1 MIMKNVLIIEVEHRG
16 HHFVSYLKNI
26 IKELQNKNIKCYLIT
41 TSEALKSVEF
51 KYFIRSINKNLRI
64 FTISKKFNI
73 IRNSKLSIFFFQ
85 LIIYFKIKF
94 LVKKLIKKKIH
105 IDLIYLNTLDHFEKI
120 FCIFGPFVKKI
131 PIICI
136 LLNIKFHFHEII
148 HKKKSKITWIYTFL
162 FKRLLKFE
170 NIKKVIVL
178 DELFIK
184 YLKKKKFNYK
194 KKISLLPEFGEIKKI
209 KNKSILREKFK
220 IPKKNKVLLIYGVIN
235 KIKGIKE
242 AIHSLLLNNQIKN
255 LSIMVV
261 GKQDLEI
268 KTLLNLKKIKILVN
282 SRKIIMI
289 DNFLDEKI
297 EREIFTVSDFG
308 WAGYVYGS
316 QSSSGFLVHAC
327 SAGLPIISNN
337 LSLTSHH
344 VRKNKLGICID
355 PFNYK
360 KTNKAIENFI
370 NMNDYKK
377 YVKNCINFARK
388 RTKKKFLYKLLKEF
402 NE

>member
-1 MIMKNVLIIEVEHRG
+1 MKNVLIVEVEHRG

-26 IKELQNKNIKCYLIT
+26 VKELQNKNIKCYLIT
-41 TSEALKSVEF
+41 TSEAIKSIEF
-51 KYFIRSINKNLRI
+51 NYFNKSINRNIKI
-64 FTISKKFNI
+64 FTLSEKFNI
-73 IRNSKLSIFFFQ
+73 TRRGKLSIFFFQ

-94 LVKKLIKKKIH
+94 LIKKLINKKNYF
-105 IDLIYLNTLDHFEKI
+105 DLIYLNTLDHFEKI
-120 FCIFGPFVKKI
+120 FCIFGPFVKNI

-136 LLNIKFHFHEII
+136 LLNIKFHFQEII
-148 HKKKSKITWIYTFL
+148 YKKKSKITWIYTFL
-162 FKRLLKFE
+162 FKRLLRFE

-184 YLKKKKFNYK
+184 YLKKKKLNYK

-209 KNKSILREKFK
+209 NKKGILRDNFK

-235 KIKGIKE
+235 NIKGIKE
-242 AIHSLLLNNQIKN
+242 AVHSLLLHNQIQN
-255 LSIMVV
+255 LSIMIV
-261 GKQDLEI
+261 GKQDSEVKNFLTKKKI
-268 KTLLNLKKIKILVN
+268 RKLINLKKIIV
-282 SRKIIMI
+282 I
-289 DNFLDEKI
+289 DRFVDEKK
-297 EREIFTVSDFG
+297 EQEVFSVSDFG

-337 LSLTSHH
+337 KSLTSHY
-344 VRKNKLGICID
+344 VRKNKLGICIN

-360 KTNKAIENFI
+360 NTNKTVKNFI
-370 NMNDYKK
+370 FMNDYNK
-377 YVKNCINFARK
+377 YVKNCINFAKK
-388 RTKKKFLYKLLKEF
+388 RTKKKFLYQILKEF